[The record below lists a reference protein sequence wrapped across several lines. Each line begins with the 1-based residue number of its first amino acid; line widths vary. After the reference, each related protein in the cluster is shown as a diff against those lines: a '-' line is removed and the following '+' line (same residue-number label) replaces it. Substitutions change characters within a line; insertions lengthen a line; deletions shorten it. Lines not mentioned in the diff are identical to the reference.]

1 MQAIILAAGRGSRL
15 APALKGRPKCLVQ
28 LDGIHLIEHQL
39 AVLRDFGITDVCIVL
54 GHGADEVRRLVGARC
69 HYIVNERY
77 AETNSLYSLSLTHSW
92 VRDAFLLLNCDVLAH
107 PHVYRRLLAVPG
119 NMLAYD
125 SRSGAEAEHMKVV
138 FAQGKLRRISK
149 ALPAE
154 ESRGESIGLLKF
166 ESWGIEPFFRE
177 VRAALALNGENQWAP
192 AAVQRFARR
201 WPMGGVDIAG
211 LPWIEIDFPEDL
223 RAACMQVWP
232 MIRRAFTPHHPA
244 PMAMVPAPTGVA
256 S

>member
-77 AETNSLYSLSLTHSW
+77 AETNSLYSLSLAHSW

-211 LPWIEIDFPEDL
+211 LP
-223 RAACMQVWP
+223 
-232 MIRRAFTPHHPA
+232 
-244 PMAMVPAPTGVA
+244 
-256 S
+256 